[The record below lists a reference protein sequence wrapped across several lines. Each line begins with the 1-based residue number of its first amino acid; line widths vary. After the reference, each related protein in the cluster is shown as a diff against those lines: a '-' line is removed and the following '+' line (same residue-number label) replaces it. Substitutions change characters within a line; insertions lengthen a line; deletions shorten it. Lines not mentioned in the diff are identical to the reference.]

1 MLLCNYGV
9 YTINTPTGRPL
20 TATDTTIVIL
30 MGLAAFVA
38 ATSFSIIV
46 RYLFDRGLADRNMQ
60 TPDLREIYRTYMNQT
75 RKENGQV
82 GPALWIHG
90 GSAAIF
96 IFTGVAYTIVRF
108 ILPRFF

>member
-1 MLLCNYGV
+1 M
-9 YTINTPTGRPL
+9 
-20 TATDTTIVIL
+20 TATDTAIVIL
-30 MGLAAFVA
+30 MGVA
-38 ATSFSIIV
+38 ALVAAVSFSIVV
-46 RYLFDRGLADRNMQ
+46 RYLFERGLADRNMQ
-60 TPDLREIYRTYMNQT
+60 APDLREIYRTYMNQT
-75 RKENGQV
+75 RKENGRV

>member
-1 MLLCNYGV
+1 M
-9 YTINTPTGRPL
+9 

-30 MGLAAFVA
+30 MGLAALVA
-38 ATSFSIIV
+38 AASFSIIV

-60 TPDLREIYRTYMNQT
+60 KPDLREIYRSYMDHT
-75 RKENGQV
+75 RKENGRM

-96 IFTGVAYTIVRF
+96 ILTGVAYTIFRF